1 MKDVYDMLNDVNI
14 DLDNFED
21 APLSDIQIGK
31 VNSRLKKRCAKE
43 KKASQKTAI
52 WVGRAAILVLGCM
65 VFGGGVYAATQY
77 RKNVK
82 DDFRIKSEDAVV
94 VSEEDNK
101 VTMEIHDDVT
111 GGSATFNVESEG
123 KAKAKIVNISSDG
136 PNVKVG
142 VELEFNDDVDLTELQ
157 NSIEEVSG
165 YGVGGSWSTITNSNR
180 INLKAFLDGRE
191 VECWG
196 NESRFDGQKLYL
208 DLFMGNMFED
218 NIKALEEYNESNG
231 NEPLTVNSTQEE
243 IDAHF
248 AEIEQFLE
256 APDYASGTIQ
266 IDLEFPEELGGM
278 YSFTTDI
285 DDYIV
290 DEDKEII
297 SIDPIVG
304 ESDMYGDKQKMTVD
318 SYSIGAT
325 GFQVYGTFDCNWF
338 DPSIKEY
345 WENFSAECEKAGV
358 EVSIDLDV
366 VAWDDLGNKYL
377 LIQCG
382 SPDGT
387 SDRYVAPLYDNA
399 TGLKQFSLDDG
410 VDYKSEWDDNMTQLS
425 FAVQRRVWIKD
436 SSGNETK
443 TCELVS
449 DTRTIDIP
457 QN

>member
-1 MKDVYDMLNDVNI
+1 
-14 DLDNFED
+14 
-21 APLSDIQIGK
+21 
-31 VNSRLKKRCAKE
+31 
-43 KKASQKTAI
+43 
-52 WVGRAAILVLGCM
+52 M

-82 DDFRIKSEDAVV
+82 DDFRIKSE
-94 VSEEDNK
+94 
-101 VTMEIHDDVT
+101 
-111 GGSATFNVESEG
+111 G
-123 KAKAKIVNISSDG
+123 KAEAKIVNISSAG

-142 VELEFNDDVDLTELQ
+142 VELKFNDDVDLTELQ

-196 NESRFDGQKLYL
+196 NKSRSDGQKLYL

-231 NEPLTVNSTQEE
+231 QEPLTVNSTQEE

-266 IDLEFPEELGGM
+266 INLEFPEKLGGM

-325 GFQVYGTFDCNWF
+325 GFQVYGTFDCNW
-338 DPSIKEY
+338 
-345 WENFSAECEKAGV
+345 ENFYDECEKAGV
-358 EVSIDLDV
+358 EASIDLNV

-387 SDRYVAPLYDNA
+387 PEHYVAPLYDNA

>member
-14 DLDNFED
+14 DLDVFED

-52 WVGRAAILVLGCM
+52 WAGRAAILVLGCM

-123 KAKAKIVNISSDG
+123 KAKAKIVNISSAG

-142 VELEFNDDVDLTELQ
+142 VELEFNEDVDLTELQ

-196 NESRFDGQKLYL
+196 NESRFD
-208 DLFMGNMFED
+208 
-218 NIKALEEYNESNG
+218 
-231 NEPLTVNSTQEE
+231 
-243 IDAHF
+243 
-248 AEIEQFLE
+248 
-256 APDYASGTIQ
+256 
-266 IDLEFPEELGGM
+266 
-278 YSFTTDI
+278 
-285 DDYIV
+285 
-290 DEDKEII
+290 
-297 SIDPIVG
+297 
-304 ESDMYGDKQKMTVD
+304 
-318 SYSIGAT
+318 
-325 GFQVYGTFDCNWF
+325 
-338 DPSIKEY
+338 
-345 WENFSAECEKAGV
+345 
-358 EVSIDLDV
+358 
-366 VAWDDLGNKYL
+366 
-377 LIQCG
+377 
-382 SPDGT
+382 
-387 SDRYVAPLYDNA
+387 
-399 TGLKQFSLDDG
+399 
-410 VDYKSEWDDNMTQLS
+410 
-425 FAVQRRVWIKD
+425 
-436 SSGNETK
+436 
-443 TCELVS
+443 
-449 DTRTIDIP
+449 
-457 QN
+457 

>member
-31 VNSRLKKRCAKE
+31 VNSRLKKRCAME

-101 VTMEIHDDVT
+101 VTMEIHDEVT

-123 KAKAKIVNISSDG
+123 KAEAKIVNISSDG

-218 NIKALEEYNESNG
+218 NIKALEEYNESNEH
-231 NEPLTVNSTQEE
+231 EPLTVNSTQEE

-325 GFQVYGTFDCNWF
+325 GFQVYGTFDCNWETF
-338 DPSIKEY
+338 YD
-345 WENFSAECEKAGV
+345 ECEKAGV
-358 EVSIDLDV
+358 EASIDLNV

-387 SDRYVAPLYDNA
+387 PERYVATLYDKA

-410 VDYKSEWDDNMTQLS
+410 VDYKSEWDDNMTKLS
-425 FAVQRRVWIKD
+425 FAVQRRVWTQD
-436 SSGNETK
+436 TSGNETK